1 MAQKTTDTLI
11 LERLDQIL
19 KVLAIQVGE
28 ERSLTER
35 VYLLKT
41 AGVDNQTIADVLNTT
56 PATVRSL
63 SARAAKGDKG
73 LYR

>member
-1 MAQKTTDTLI
+1 LAQKTTEALI

-19 KVLAIQVGE
+19 KVLAIRVGE
-28 ERSLTER
+28 DLSLTER

-41 AGVDNQTIADVLNTT
+41 AGIDNQTIADVLNTT

-63 SARAAKGDKG
+63 AARTAKGVKS
-73 LYR
+73 RSS

>member
-1 MAQKTTDTLI
+1 MAQKTTDALI

-19 KVLAIQVGE
+19 KVLAIQVGDDL
-28 ERSLTER
+28 SLTER

-41 AGVDNQTIADVLNTT
+41 AGIDNQTIAEVLNTT

-63 SARAAKGDKG
+63 GARAAKGVKG
-73 LYR
+73 RKR